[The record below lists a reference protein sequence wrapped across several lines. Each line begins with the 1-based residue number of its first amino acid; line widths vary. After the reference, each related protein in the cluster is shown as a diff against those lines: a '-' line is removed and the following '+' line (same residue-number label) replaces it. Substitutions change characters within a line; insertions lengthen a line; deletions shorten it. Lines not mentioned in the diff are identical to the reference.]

1 MLALLLLAFELETLA
16 KDILSDRKLN
26 GISQIRADTGDSIK
40 DVHGNWTKTP
50 VCRSVHQHFLRKHI
64 SLKH

>member
-16 KDILSDRKLN
+16 KDILSDRKLD

-50 VCRSVHQHFLRKHI
+50 VCRSIL
-64 SLKH
+64 